1 MDNFYYS
8 SDSFQGSL
16 RITPKYL
23 WNLSLYMHKLWVK
36 MYETLAKA
44 NSIYLSIY
52 IEKLVGIL
60 RSFKVQSLILF
71 LFWRRHQYR
80 CVAPPPFFFH
90 SILLL
95 TTNLPIHPSP
105 SIYLT
110 PLHSPFSFQFILLFT
125 THLSPFN
132 PFISFKFILL
142 ILIHTSHCNSSFSF
156 QPILLRLIH
165 LFHFNLSFS
174 FQPFVFFP
182 SIFL

>member
-71 LFWRRHQYR
+71 LFWRRHQFR
-80 CVAPPPFFFH
+80 CVAPPPFLLSLHPSPYNRSSNPFF
-90 SILLL
+90 SINLSYSSPFTLLL
-95 TTNLPIHPSP
+95 SIHPSF
-105 SIYLT
+105 YNT
-110 PLHSPFSFQFILLFT
+110 
-125 THLSPFN
+125 
-132 PFISFKFILL
+132 
-142 ILIHTSHCNSSFSF
+142 SFSF
-156 QPILLRLIH
+156 QPIYLL
-165 LFHFNLSFS
+165 
-174 FQPFVFFP
+174 
-182 SIFL
+182 